1 MIKMQIFTLVKR
13 LTKHLF
19 NINDHGPLKQF
30 LKLTFALLKANGTL
44 YTIRYLKQARLHI
57 TRYMVGKPLYHNDA
71 RVSLTAGFPTRL
83 AFLKRLID
91 SGRLSEVKFVLTL
104 LNIPKCIKPKKDE
117 QLPISYD
124 SITDPFN
131 RTKEYTIPVWF
142 IKRFIIDNNLYAE
155 VPKYSLKDFYL
166 SMKSSPSGPAL
177 LSC

>member
-1 MIKMQIFTLVKR
+1 MIKMQIYTLVKR
-13 LTKHLF
+13 LTKYLF

-30 LKLTFALLKANGTL
+30 LKLTFAMLKANGTL
-44 YTIRYLKQARLHI
+44 YTIRYFKQARLHI
-57 TRYMVGKPLYHNDA
+57 TRYMVGKPLYSNNA

-83 AFLKRLID
+83 IFLKGLID

-117 QLPISYD
+117 ELPISYD
-124 SITDPFN
+124 SITDPFSGP
-131 RTKEYTIPVWF
+131 KEYTIPIWF
-142 IKRFIIDNNLYAE
+142 IKKFIKDNNLYAE

-177 LSC
+177 ISA